1 MCLLVTKNCFE
12 RKEVKEMTVF
22 RTMDFK
28 EVYKYLRK
36 QFPEGDSDYLLF
48 FLRRYYREP
57 FTVASCYSVAR
68 ELEKLIY
75 C

>member
-1 MCLLVTKNCFE
+1 
-12 RKEVKEMTVF
+12 MTVF

-28 EVYKYLRK
+28 EVYKYLCK
-36 QFPEGDSDYLLF
+36 QFPEVDRDYLQF
-48 FLRRYYREP
+48 FLSRYYREP